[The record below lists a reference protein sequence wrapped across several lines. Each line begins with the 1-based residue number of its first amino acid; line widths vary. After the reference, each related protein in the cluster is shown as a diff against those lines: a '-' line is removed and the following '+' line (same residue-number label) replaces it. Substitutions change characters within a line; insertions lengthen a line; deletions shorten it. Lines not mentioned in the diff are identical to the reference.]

1 MRAKKSDPEYTAE
14 WFVVLGMAI
23 LGVLVLFTAPNA
35 KADYIYEANQSL
47 YDLQTNSVGSTGLG
61 SNDDAVS
68 GAFNIG
74 FTFDF
79 YGQSFTQARMA
90 TNGCLHF
97 KTSGAYCSDYTPD
110 PLTGQHTYTLY
121 PFWTDL
127 IKDNGS
133 AMKAKAFNDYTIFGW
148 YNMREYN
155 QANTDNSFE
164 VWLYPNDTF
173 EFRYGGLD
181 IDSHDVLIGEI
192 GSGTSEMYQYLFHDE
207 CNTGS
212 TNVAGSCT
220 NTSWNSSSSNTLLE
234 NGGSL
239 YGVGTGNAL
248 DCSNA
253 LNDSNCPGYAAAYLT
268 QQCDIDSLYSNS
280 CTGYAA
286 AYLTQQCDID
296 DLYSQSCTDY
306 WSAYDDQQCDEDP
319 QYSPSCQGYQQEE
332 SVAYYAEETD
342 YGFNEEDMWYDEEYD
357 EWLDP
362 NDPCYQ
368 NNCENMTD
376 ADWYALDIEQFGQEQ
391 VDEWYG
397 DEVEFSDEGYID
409 YGTASEE
416 EYWTV
421 IDDGMDV
428 YDTEQ
433 EDIRIAEEL
442 AWEEE
447 MLQEE
452 LFLLE
457 EETYVVELPNIEEE
471 HIEYIEEFVVVDE
484 FTTNQADVIDVLDAE
499 ELIELYEFDTIIRE
513 ELDQEEEIFAI
524 REEAEEL
531 EEEMEELR
539 EEEFMELEEEME
551 ERLAE
556 VEEEAED
563 SQENKRSSV
572 RVSAL
577 SVVADTLRTARESVV
592 ESEDSTSES
601 VAVSVNN
608 YTSNELFSDNFNTES
623 TSSSAVINFNN
634 PSSTSSIISFSG
646 TNYGSTTSA
655 STASVSSSSVI
666 FSSSTG
672 GGGISTSSSPSR
684 SDQFAS
690 SSAQTQQVLSMSS
703 VAVTDTAGSSDSV
716 GSSSSSAS
724 ISITPMPTF
733 DSTPQIVMA
742 DVQVTDMQGEID
754 TAVGGV
760 MTASEADQ
768 VADQIIANNIK
779 EQQEA
784 GQSTQEET
792 GEYGDQSTLVAFM
805 GYVPGFDAYREVR
818 IPQQATW
825 YEPRAI
831 YADVS
836 ISDNIEAFYGL
847 ARTNINTMQS
857 LINQQ
862 PNL

>member
-1 MRAKKSDPEYTAE
+1 
-14 WFVVLGMAI
+14 VLKNLLLSSLLFLSAAI
-23 LGVLVLFTAPNA
+23 NA
-35 KADYIYEANQSL
+35 TYVYEANQAL

-97 KTSGAYCSDYTPD
+97 KTSGAYCNDYTPD
-110 PLTGQHTYTLY
+110 PLPEVTYTLY

-133 AMKAKAFNDYTIFGW
+133 AMRAKAFDDYTIFGW

-155 QANTDNSFE
+155 RANSDNSFE

-181 IDSHDVLIGEI
+181 IINHDVLIGEQ
-192 GSGTSEMYQYLFHDE
+192 GSATETYTYLFHDE
-207 CNTGS
+207 CSTGT
-212 TNVAGSCT
+212 TNVSGTCT
-220 NTSWNSSSSNTLLE
+220 STDWNSSSSNTLLE

-239 YGVGTGNAL
+239 FGVGSGNAL
-248 DCSNA
+248 DCSSA
-253 LNDSNCPGYAAAYLT
+253 LNDVNCVGYAAAYLT
-268 QQCDIDSLYSNS
+268 QQCDLNSLYSDA

-286 AYLTQQCDID
+286 AYLTQQCNITQ
-296 DLYSQSCTDY
+296 LYDTTCPNY
-306 WSAYDDQQCDEDP
+306 WDAYDDQQCEEDS
-319 QYSPSCQGYQQEE
+319 QYSPSCPSYLQGE
-332 SVAYYAEETD
+332 SVAYYAEEND
-342 YGFNEEDMWYDEEYD
+342 YGYTEEDMWYDEEYD
-357 EWLDP
+357 EYLDP
-362 NDPCYQ
+362 SDPCYQ
-368 NNCENMTD
+368 NACENFTD
-376 ADWYALDIEQFGQEQ
+376 ADWYELDVEQFGQEQ
-391 VDEWYG
+391 VDDWYG
-397 DEVEFSDEGYID
+397 EEVAFTDEGNIE
-409 YGTASEE
+409 YGPVSEE
-416 EYWTV
+416 EYWTA
-421 IDDGMDV
+421 IDSGMDV

-433 EDIRIAEEL
+433 EEIRIAEDL
-442 AWEEE
+442 AWEEEQQRYEEE

-457 EETYVVELPNIEEE
+457 EETYAVELHSTEEE
-471 HIEYIEEFVVVDE
+471 HIDYLEEFAVVDE
-484 FTTNQADVIDVLDAE
+484 FTVDHTDVIDVLDAE

-513 ELDQEEEIFAI
+513 ELDYEEEIFAV
-524 REEAEEL
+524 REETEDEH
-531 EEEMEELR
+531 EEEMEELQ
-539 EEEFMELEEEME
+539 EEDEEFMELEEEME

-556 VEEEAED
+556 VEEEAEG

-592 ESEDSTSES
+592 ESEVSTSES

-655 STASVSSSSVI
+655 STSSVSSSSVVS
-666 FSSSTG
+666 SSSTS

-690 SSAQTQQVLSMSS
+690 STAQTQQVLSMSS
-703 VAVTDTAGSSDSV
+703 IAVTDTG
-716 GSSSSSAS
+716 GSSSSIGGSSSSVS
-724 ISITPMPTF
+724 INITPMQTF
-733 DSTPQIVMA
+733 DNSPQVVMA
-742 DVQVTDMQGEID
+742 EVQVTNMDNQID
-754 TAVGGV
+754 TAVSGV

-779 EQQEA
+779 EQQQDAQQE
-784 GQSTQEET
+784 QEET
-792 GEYGDQSTLVAFM
+792 GEYADSTTLVAYL
-805 GYVPGFDAYREVR
+805 GYVVGFDNYRDAL
-818 IPQQATW
+818 IPKQNTW

-831 YADVS
+831 YAS
-836 ISDNIEAFYGL
+836 ARINDNTRAFNGL
-847 ARTNINTMQS
+847 ANTS
-857 LINQQ
+857 LNTLGTMIGMQ

>member
-1 MRAKKSDPEYTAE
+1 MWAKKPDPEYKAE
-14 WFVVLGMAI
+14 WSVVLGMVI
-23 LGVLVLFTAPNA
+23 LGITVLFVSFNT

-47 YDLQTNSVGSTGLG
+47 YDLQTNSTGSTGLG

-97 KTSGAYCSDYTPD
+97 KTSGAYCNDYTPD
-110 PLTGQHTYTLY
+110 PLPEVTYTLY

-133 AMKAKAFNDYTIFGW
+133 AMRAKAFDDYTIFGW

-155 QANTDNSFE
+155 RANSDNSFE
-164 VWLYPNDTF
+164 VWLYPNNTY
-173 EFRYGGLD
+173 EFRYGALD
-181 IDSHDVLIGEI
+181 IINHDVLIGEQ
-192 GSGTSEMYQYLFHDE
+192 GSASQTYTYLFHDE
-207 CNTGS
+207 CSTGT
-212 TNVAGSCT
+212 TNVAGTCVNT
-220 NTSWNSSSSNTLLE
+220 NWNSTASNTLLE

-239 YGVGTGNAL
+239 YGDGTDQSACVNTPL
-248 DCSNA
+248 TSVNCS
-253 LNDSNCPGYAAAYLT
+253 GYAAAYLA
-268 QQCDIDSLYSNS
+268 QQCDIDDLYSTS
-280 CTGYAA
+280 CSGYAA
-286 AYLTQQCDID
+286 AYLAQQCDID
-296 DLYSQSCTDY
+296 DLYSQSCPNY

-332 SVAYYAEETD
+332 SVAYYVEETD
-342 YGFNEEDMWYDEEYD
+342 YGYTEEDMWYDEEYD
-357 EWLDP
+357 EWLGSD
-362 NDPCYQ
+362 DPCYE
-368 NNCENMTD
+368 NACENFTD
-376 ADWYALDIEQFGQEQ
+376 ADWYELDIEQFGQEQ

-397 DEVEFSDEGYID
+397 NDVEFSNDGFIE
-409 YGTASEE
+409 YGTVNEE
-416 EYWTV
+416 DYWTA
-421 IDDGMDV
+421 IDDSMDV
-428 YDTEQ
+428 YDIEQ
-433 EDIRIAEEL
+433 EDIRVAEEL
-442 AWEEE
+442 EWEEE

-471 HIEYIEEFVVVDE
+471 HIEYIEEFAVVDE

-556 VEEEAED
+556 IEEEAED

-577 SVVADTLRTARESVV
+577 SVVAGTLRTARESVV

-623 TSSSAVINFNN
+623 TGSSAVINFNN

-646 TNYGSTTSA
+646 TNYGSTTST
-655 STASVSSSSVI
+655 STPSVSSSSVVS
-666 FSSSTG
+666 SSST

-703 VAVTDTAGSSDSV
+703 VAVTDTG
-716 GSSSSSAS
+716 GSSSSIGGSSSSVS
-724 ISITPMPTF
+724 INITPMQTF
-733 DSTPQIVMA
+733 DNSPQVVMA
-742 DVQVTDMQGEID
+742 EVQVTDMQGEID

-768 VADQIIANNIK
+768 VAEQIIANNIK

-792 GEYGDQSTLVAFM
+792 GEYEDQSTLVAFM
-805 GYVPGFDAYREVR
+805 GYVPGFDAYKEAE

-847 ARTNINTMQS
+847 ARTNITTMQS

>member
-1 MRAKKSDPEYTAE
+1 MLKNLLLTS
-14 WFVVLGMAI
+14 
-23 LGVLVLFTAPNA
+23 LVLLSSVAQAT
-35 KADYIYEANQSL
+35 YVYEANQSL

-74 FTFDF
+74 FTFTF
-79 YGQSFTQARMA
+79 YGSDFTQARMA

-97 KTSGAYCSDYTPD
+97 KTSGAYCNDFTPD

-133 AMKAKAFNDYTIFGW
+133 AMRAKAFDDHTIFGW

-192 GSGTSEMYQYLFHDE
+192 GSGTSEIYQYLFHDE

-397 DEVEFSDEGYID
+397 NEVEFSSEGYID
-409 YGTASEE
+409 YG
-416 EYWTV
+416 
-421 IDDGMDV
+421 
-428 YDTEQ
+428 
-433 EDIRIAEEL
+433 
-442 AWEEE
+442 
-447 MLQEE
+447 
-452 LFLLE
+452 
-457 EETYVVELPNIEEE
+457 
-471 HIEYIEEFVVVDE
+471 
-484 FTTNQADVIDVLDAE
+484 
-499 ELIELYEFDTIIRE
+499 
-513 ELDQEEEIFAI
+513 
-524 REEAEEL
+524 
-531 EEEMEELR
+531 
-539 EEEFMELEEEME
+539 
-551 ERLAE
+551 
-556 VEEEAED
+556 
-563 SQENKRSSV
+563 
-572 RVSAL
+572 
-577 SVVADTLRTARESVV
+577 
-592 ESEDSTSES
+592 STSE
-601 VAVSVNN
+601 
-608 YTSNELFSDNFNTES
+608 
-623 TSSSAVINFNN
+623 
-634 PSSTSSIISFSG
+634 
-646 TNYGSTTSA
+646 
-655 STASVSSSSVI
+655 
-666 FSSSTG
+666 
-672 GGGISTSSSPSR
+672 
-684 SDQFAS
+684 
-690 SSAQTQQVLSMSS
+690 
-703 VAVTDTAGSSDSV
+703 
-716 GSSSSSAS
+716 
-724 ISITPMPTF
+724 
-733 DSTPQIVMA
+733 
-742 DVQVTDMQGEID
+742 
-754 TAVGGV
+754 
-760 MTASEADQ
+760 
-768 VADQIIANNIK
+768 
-779 EQQEA
+779 
-784 GQSTQEET
+784 
-792 GEYGDQSTLVAFM
+792 
-805 GYVPGFDAYREVR
+805 
-818 IPQQATW
+818 
-825 YEPRAI
+825 
-831 YADVS
+831 
-836 ISDNIEAFYGL
+836 
-847 ARTNINTMQS
+847 
-857 LINQQ
+857 
-862 PNL
+862 